1 MNTMIPTGFL
11 RSSSFV
17 PYFLN
22 FLMIRFFS
30 AFFTVLLA
38 VSLLASPSAAQRL
51 QPLDRI
57 AAIVDEDVILQ
68 SELQQAITN
77 IRAQYANQPYQ
88 LPPQAVLER
97 QVLER
102 LVLVKLQVARAE
114 KSGIRVGEEELEQ
127 AIAAIAQQNN
137 ISVDGLRQQLARE
150 GISLADFRRSIRD
163 EIMLQHLRHSFAQS
177 RISVS
182 EGEIDAALRL
192 QAASSGVVRYH
203 LAHIMVALP
212 EGATV
217 AQIATGQSKIEGIKA
232 LIDRG
237 EMEFSAAA
245 VRYSDSPNALEG
257 GDLGWRSLD
266 EIPAAFASQVPNMQV
281 GQVIGPIQGASGFQ
295 LLKLV
300 DIRHG
305 ERAQTVTEYFARH
318 ILLRVDHQHDEAS
331 ARAKI
336 QTLRAQIAGGADF
349 QDIARQSS
357 EDANSRN
364 QGGDLGWFSVDTYGT
379 DFGRQV
385 EALAN
390 GAISAPFRSPAG
402 WHIVQRVNSRQVD
415 VGEANQRA
423 QMREQI
429 GRRKLEEEYN
439 RFLQELRGEAYV
451 SFRTGD
457 PAEN

>member
-1 MNTMIPTGFL
+1 MIPIGFPKAAF
-11 RSSSFV
+11 FV
-17 PYFLN
+17 PYFSL
-22 FLMIRFFS
+22 FPMIRLFS

-38 VSLLASPSAAQRL
+38 MSLLALSSPAQSL

-57 AAIVDEDVILQ
+57 AAIVDDDVILQ
-68 SELQQAITN
+68 SELHQAINN

-114 KSGIRVGEEELEQ
+114 NSGIRVGEEELEQ
-127 AIAAIAQQNN
+127 AIAGIAQQNN
-137 ISVDGLRQQLARE
+137 ISVEGLRQQLARE

-177 RISVS
+177 RINIS

-192 QAASSGVVRYH
+192 QAASSGVARYH
-203 LAHIMVALP
+203 LAHILVALP
-212 EGATV
+212 EGAT
-217 AQIATGQSKIEGIKA
+217 ATQIATGQSKIDGIKA

-237 EMEFSAAA
+237 EMDFSAAA

-266 EIPAAFASQVPNMQV
+266 EIPAAFANQVPGMQV

-305 ERAQTVTEYFARH
+305 EGAQTVTEYFARH
-318 ILLRVDHQHDEAS
+318 ILLRVNAPSDEAS
-331 ARAKI
+331 VRAKI

-349 QDIARQSS
+349 QETARQLSD
-357 EDANSRN
+357 DANSRS
-364 QGGDLGWFSVDTYGT
+364 QGGDLGWFTVDTFGT

-385 EALAN
+385 EALPN
-390 GAISAPFRSPAG
+390 GAISAPFRSAAG
-402 WHIVQRVNSRQVD
+402 WHIVQRVSSRQVD
-415 VGEANQRA
+415 VGETNQRA

-451 SFRTGD
+451 SLRIGNS
-457 PAEN
+457 AEN